1 MADTPIVMSS
11 RIPALDRAYKKAG
24 TLTPASCVDLSR
36 KIANIQRQ
44 IQALED
50 YTTEMQSSIRTQQR
64 LNKGLLVATIIRDSC
79 VAFLDLAAA
88 LAPGKTGEWTAK
100 LGNAAISTASS
111 VGEIAAGQGDAL
123 TIGQRTFDTAAGL
136 VPGNSAGAI
145 MGVAKAQQA
154 SSIAT
159 LIKASGESDATTRE
173 REVIKTSTIMMLDN
187 AISTVDLAKLGR
199 EAPGLDK
206 VGKGLSMVKASAN
219 YGFNLRSAQ
228 DAYFNEDYALMQR
241 KFDVDFNYTQGLKK
255 LGKQLTEALAV
266 FEECKGLEM
275 APQR

>member
-1 MADTPIVMSS
+1 MADTPIAMSS

-159 LIKASGESDATTRE
+159 LIKASGESDATARE

>member
-1 MADTPIVMSS
+1 MADTPIAMSS
-11 RIPALDRAYKKAG
+11 RIPALDRAYKKTG
-24 TLTPASCVDLSR
+24 TLTPTSCVDLSR

-50 YTTEMQSSIRTQQR
+50 YTAEMQSSIRTLQR
-64 LNKGLLVATIIRDSC
+64 LNKGLLVATVIRDSC
-79 VAFLDLAAA
+79 VAFLDLAAE
-88 LAPGKTGEWTAK
+88 LAPGKTGKWTAK

-111 VGEIAAGQGDAL
+111 VGEIATGQGDAL
-123 TIGQRTFDTAAGL
+123 TIGQRTFDTAVGL
-136 VPGNSAGAI
+136 VDDKSAGAI
-145 MGVAKAQQA
+145 LGVAKAQQA

-159 LIKASGESDATTRE
+159 LIKASGESDATARE

-187 AISTVDLAKLGR
+187 AISTVKLANLGS
-199 EAPGLDK
+199 EAPVLDK
-206 VGKGLSMVKASAN
+206 VEKGLNMVKASAN

-241 KFDVDFNYTQGLKK
+241 KFDVDFNYTQGLKR

-275 APQR
+275 APLR

>member
-1 MADTPIVMSS
+1 MADTPIAMSS

-173 REVIKTSTIMMLDN
+173 REVIKTSTLMMLDN

>member
-36 KIANIQRQ
+36 KIANIQSQ
-44 IQALED
+44 IKALED
-50 YTTEMQSSIRTQQR
+50 YNAESQSSIRTQQR
-64 LNKGLLVATIIRDSC
+64 LNKGLLLATVVRDTC

-100 LGNAAISTASS
+100 FASAAISTAPT
-111 VGEIAAGQGDAL
+111 VIELTTGHGDAK
-123 TIGQRTFDTAAGL
+123 TIAQRTLDTALGL
-136 VPGNSAGAI
+136 VPAKSSGTI

-187 AISTVDLAKLGR
+187 AISTVDLAKLGK

-206 VGKGLSMVKASAN
+206 LGKGLSMVKASAS
-219 YGFNLRSAQ
+219 YGFNLRAAQ
-228 DAYFNEDYALMQR
+228 DTYFNEDFALMQR
-241 KFDVDFNYTQGLKK
+241 KFELDMGYTQGLRK
-255 LGKQLTEALAV
+255 LSKQLTEALAV
-266 FEECKGLEM
+266 FEECNGLEM
-275 APQR
+275 AP

>member
-1 MADTPIVMSS
+1 MADTPIAMSS
-11 RIPALDRAYKKAG
+11 KIPALDRAYKKSG

-36 KIANIQRQ
+36 KIQNIQRQ

-50 YTTEMQSSIRTQQR
+50 YTAEMQSSIRTQQR
-64 LNKGLLVATIIRDSC
+64 LNKGLLVATIIRDTC

-100 LGNAAISTASS
+100 IGNAAISTASS
-111 VGEIAAGQGDAL
+111 VGEISAGQGDAL
-123 TIGQRTFDTAAGL
+123 TIGQRTFDTAVGL
-136 VPGNSAGAI
+136 VPGNSAGAVF
-145 MGVAKAQQA
+145 GVAKAQQA

-159 LIKASGESDATTRE
+159 LIKASGESDATARE

-187 AISTVDLAKLGR
+187 AISRVDLAKLGK

-255 LGKQLTEALAV
+255 LGKQLAEALAV

-275 APQR
+275 APLR

>member
-1 MADTPIVMSS
+1 MADTPIAMSS
-11 RIPALDRAYKKAG
+11 KIPALDRAYKKAG

-36 KIANIQRQ
+36 KITNIQRQ

-111 VGEIAAGQGDAL
+111 GAEIATGQGNAM

-159 LIKASGESDATTRE
+159 LIKASGESDASARE

-219 YGFNLRSAQ
+219 YGFNLRAAQ
-228 DAYFNEDYALMQR
+228 DVYFNEDFALMQR
-241 KFDVDFNYTQGLKK
+241 KFELDTNYTQGLKK
-255 LGKQLTEALAV
+255 LGKQLAEALAV

-275 APQR
+275 AP

>member
-1 MADTPIVMSS
+1 MADTPIAMSS
-11 RIPALDRAYKKAG
+11 NIPALDRAYKKAG

-64 LNKGLLVATIIRDSC
+64 LNKGLLLATVVRDTC

-159 LIKASGESDATTRE
+159 LFKASGESDATTRE

-187 AISTVDLAKLGR
+187 AISTVDLAKLGK
-199 EAPGLDK
+199 EAPGLEK

>member
-1 MADTPIVMSS
+1 
-11 RIPALDRAYKKAG
+11 
-24 TLTPASCVDLSR
+24 
-36 KIANIQRQ
+36 
-44 IQALED
+44 
-50 YTTEMQSSIRTQQR
+50 MQSSIRTQQR
-64 LNKGLLVATIIRDSC
+64 LNKGLLVATIIRDTC

-100 LGNAAISTASS
+100 IGNAAISTASS
-111 VGEIAAGQGDAL
+111 GAEIATGQGDAL
-123 TIGQRTFDTAAGL
+123 TIGQRTFDTAVGL
-136 VPGNSAGAI
+136 VPGNSAGAVF
-145 MGVAKAQQA
+145 GVAKAQQA

-159 LIKASGESDATTRE
+159 LIKASGESDATARE

-187 AISTVDLAKLGR
+187 AISRVDLAKLGK

-255 LGKQLTEALAV
+255 LGKQLAEALAV

-275 APQR
+275 APLR

>member
-1 MADTPIVMSS
+1 MADTPIAMSS
-11 RIPALDRAYKKAG
+11 KIPALDRAYKKAG

-50 YTTEMQSSIRTQQR
+50 HTTEMQSSIRTQQR
-64 LNKGLLVATIIRDSC
+64 LNKGLMLATIVRDTC

-111 VGEIAAGQGDAL
+111 GAEIATGQGDAM

-159 LIKASGESDATTRE
+159 LIKASGESDASARE
-173 REVIKTSTIMMLDN
+173 REVIKTGTIMMLDN

-219 YGFNLRSAQ
+219 YGFNLRAAQ
-228 DAYFNEDYALMQR
+228 DVYFNEDFALMQR
-241 KFDVDFNYTQGLKK
+241 KFELDSNYTQGLKK
-255 LGKQLTEALAV
+255 LGKQLAEALAV

>member
-1 MADTPIVMSS
+1 MADTPIAMSS

-64 LNKGLLVATIIRDSC
+64 LNKGLLLATVVRDTC

-275 APQR
+275 AQQR

>member
-1 MADTPIVMSS
+1 MADTPIAMSS
-11 RIPALDRAYKKAG
+11 KIPALDRAYKKSG

-36 KIANIQRQ
+36 KIQNIQRQ

-50 YTTEMQSSIRTQQR
+50 YTAEMQSSIRTQQR
-64 LNKGLLVATIIRDSC
+64 LNKGLLVATIIRDTC

-100 LGNAAISTASS
+100 IGNAAISTASS
-111 VGEIAAGQGDAL
+111 VGEISAGQGDAL
-123 TIGQRTFDTAAGL
+123 TIGQRTFDTAVGL
-136 VPGNSAGAI
+136 VPGNSAGAVF
-145 MGVAKAQQA
+145 GVAKAQQA

-159 LIKASGESDATTRE
+159 LIKASGESDATARE

-187 AISTVDLAKLGR
+187 AISTVDLAKLGK

-241 KFDVDFNYTQGLKK
+241 KFDVDFNYAQGLKK
-255 LGKQLTEALAV
+255 LGKQLAEALAV

-275 APQR
+275 APLR

>member
-1 MADTPIVMSS
+1 MAETPIAMSS
-11 RIPALDRAYKKAG
+11 KIPALDRTYKKAG

-36 KIANIQRQ
+36 KITNIQRQ

-64 LNKGLLVATIIRDSC
+64 LNKGLLVATIIRDTC

-123 TIGQRTFDTAAGL
+123 TIGQRSFDTAVGL
-136 VPGNSAGAI
+136 VPGKSGGAI

-159 LIKASGESDATTRE
+159 LIKASGESDATARE
-173 REVIKTSTIMMLDN
+173 REVIKTGTIMMLDN

-219 YGFNLRSAQ
+219 YGFNLRAAQ
-228 DAYFNEDYALMQR
+228 DSYFNEDYALMQR

>member
-1 MADTPIVMSS
+1 MADTPIAMSS
-11 RIPALDRAYKKAG
+11 KIPALDRAYKKSG

-36 KIANIQRQ
+36 KIQNIQRQ

-50 YTTEMQSSIRTQQR
+50 YTAEMQSSIRTQQR
-64 LNKGLLVATIIRDSC
+64 LNKGLLVATIIRDTC

-100 LGNAAISTASS
+100 IGNAAISTASS
-111 VGEIAAGQGDAL
+111 VGEISAGQGDAL
-123 TIGQRTFDTAAGL
+123 TIGQRTFDTAVGL
-136 VPGNSAGAI
+136 VPGNSAGAVF
-145 MGVAKAQQA
+145 GVAKAQQA

-159 LIKASGESDATTRE
+159 LIKASGESDATARE
-173 REVIKTSTIMMLDN
+173 REVIKTGTIMMLDN
-187 AISTVDLAKLGR
+187 AISTVDLAKLGK

-241 KFDVDFNYTQGLKK
+241 KFDVDFNYAQGLKK
-255 LGKQLTEALAV
+255 LSKQLAEALAV

-275 APQR
+275 APLR